1 MHKFNSTFNYK
12 LIYIFSI
19 NAETHKGLLKIGDT
33 TLTLEELPSDFLI
46 DKLTPNS
53 SILNKAANK
62 RIKQYTNTA
71 GIKYSLLHTELAII
85 TQKDKTGKEIAK
97 KAFRDFDV
105 HRVLIRSG
113 IKTKKI
119 SETTGKEWFKVS
131 LENVLNAISA
141 VKNGQK
147 CLPNI
152 DLKDN
157 WTPIIFRPEQEEAIN
172 KTVKQFKKKDKMLW
186 NAKMR
191 FGKTLCS
198 LEVIRKMGFKK
209 TIILTHRPVVN
220 EGWYE
225 DFKNI
230 FGNNNNYSYT
240 SKTKGD
246 NLENL
251 INTEKNFIYFASVQ
265 DLRGSDKVGGKFSK
279 NDIVFNIDWDCV
291 VVDEAHEGTKTAL
304 GEAVIKEIIKE
315 DNKYPTKFLALSGT
329 PFNIVNEYEQDEL
342 YTWDYVMEQDAKR
355 KYEVSEGD
363 INHFG
368 DSNPYGGLPTLNIY
382 TYNLGTSLQN
392 KAYIDIEDKA
402 FNFKEFFRTWTG
414 DLNKDLQAIPV
425 EQNIGDF
432 CHEKDIESFL
442 NLITKEDEHSHY
454 PYSNQEYRNLFK
466 HSLWMIPGVRE
477 ANALKKLMEKH
488 HIFGNGQFSIINV
501 AGDGDE
507 EDETKE
513 ALEKVKNGIEKAS
526 KAGEYTITLSCG
538 KLTTGVTIPEWTAV
552 MMLSGSYSTSAAN
565 YLQTIF
571 RVQSP
576 ANIDG
581 KIKEQCYVFDFAP
594 DRTLK
599 MVADAVSLS
608 TKAGNTSSDDRS
620 ILGEFLNFCPV
631 ISISGTKM
639 QEYNV
644 DGLLQQL
651 KKVYAERAVKNG
663 FDDNNLYNNIELAKL
678 TDGDLEKFSELE
690 KIIKST
696 NQTEQTSR
704 IDINNTGLTKEERE
718 EKNKLEKK
726 PKKELSEEDKKRLE
740 EIKEKQS
747 NRAKAISNL
756 RAISIRIP
764 LLIYGAEIALDK
776 DISVETLLDDNIIDA
791 ASWEEFMPK
800 GITKDI
806 FKTFI
811 KYYDVDVFIAAGRKI
826 RESVK
831 LADSL
836 PPKER
841 IQKIVDVLSNFK
853 NPDKE
858 TVLTPWRVV
867 NRHMGDCLGGYN
879 FYNEMYNQI
888 IEEPRFIDKGSIT
901 KETLNKNDTKILEI
915 NSKTGLYPLYITYSI
930 FRNKC
935 EQEKSLTKEKEE
947 VLWRETI
954 ENNIFVLCKT
964 QMAKAITK
972 RTLIGYNDIKIN
984 SRYFED
990 LINQMK
996 NKQEQ
1001 FIAKISK
1008 FSYWKKGE
1016 NGEMKFDA
1024 IVGNPPYQESDGGA
1038 QASASPIYQYFVQ
1051 NSKKLNPN
1059 YLSFIMPTR
1068 WYAGGKGLDS
1078 FRDEMLNDI
1087 NLREL
1092 HDCISPEDIFPNT
1105 NIRGGVCYFL
1115 WDKNFDNKENLVRV
1129 ITHEKGKI
1137 IGDIKRSLKIDGTDI
1152 FIRDA
1157 KAITIL
1163 DKVFSNDNIEILS
1176 NYISSR
1182 KPFGLEGAFIKSKQF
1197 KSVKEGMK
1205 KPIICFGKAQIF
1217 GYVEEECII
1226 NKKEWINQW
1235 KVYTPRANNI
1245 GTELNDDNLNSFIG
1259 EPNTICTESYL
1270 AVGAELNLTN
1280 ISALNLTKYFK
1291 SKFARYL
1298 HSLGKASQD
1307 ATSKTFKFI
1316 PLQDFSEKSDVNWE
1330 KSIKEIDQQL
1340 YLKYNLNE
1348 DEIEYI
1354 ESKIKEMTN

>member
-33 TLTLEELPSDFLI
+33 TLTLEELPDNFSI

-71 GIKYSLLHTELAII
+71 GIKYNLLHTELAII
-85 TQKDKTGKEIAK
+85 TEKDKSGKEIPK

-131 LENVLNAISA
+131 LENVLNAINA
-141 VKNGQK
+141 VKNEQN

-152 DLKDN
+152 NLKND
-157 WTPIIFRPEQEEAIN
+157 WAPIVFRPEQEEAIN
-172 KTVKQFKKKDKMLW
+172 KTIKQFKKKDKMLW

-230 FGNNNNYSYT
+230 FGNNNKYSYT

-246 NLENL
+246 SLENL
-251 INTEKNFIYFASVQ
+251 VNTEKNFIYFASVQ

-279 NDIVFNIDWDCV
+279 NDIIFNINWDCV

-342 YTWDYVMEQDAKR
+342 YTWDYVMEQSEKR

-382 TYNLGTSLQN
+382 TYNLGASLQN

-402 FNFKEFFRTWTG
+402 FNFKEFFRTWIG

-442 NLITKEDEHSHY
+442 NLITKEDENSHY
-454 PYSNQEYRNLFK
+454 PYSNQDYRDLFK
-466 HSLWMIPGVRE
+466 HSLWMVPGVKE
-477 ANALKKLMEKH
+477 ASALKKLMEKH
-488 HIFGNGQFSIINV
+488 HIFGNGQFNIINV
-501 AGDGDE
+501 AGNGDE

-513 ALEKVKNGIEKAS
+513 ALDKVKKGIEKAS

-620 ILGEFLNFCPV
+620 SLGNFLNFCPV
-631 ISISGTKM
+631 LSINGTKM

-663 FDDNNLYNNIELAKL
+663 FDDNNLYSNIELAKL

-690 KIIKST
+690 RIIKST

-704 IDINNTGLTKEERE
+704 IDINNTGLTNEERE
-718 EKNKLEKK
+718 EKAKLEKK
-726 PKKELSEEDKKRLE
+726 QKKELSEEEIKRLE

-764 LLIYGAEIALDK
+764 LLIYGAEIDLDK
-776 DISVETLLDDNIIDA
+776 DISVETLLDDNIIDSS
-791 ASWEEFMPK
+791 SWEEFMPK

-831 LADSL
+831 SADFL

-841 IQKIVDVLSNFK
+841 IQKIVNILSNFK

-867 NRHMGDCLGGYN
+867 NMHMGYCLGGYS
-879 FYNEMYNQI
+879 FYNETYNEI
-888 IEEPRFIDKGSIT
+888 IEEPRFVDKELIT
-901 KETLNKNDTKILEI
+901 KETLNKCDTKILEI
-915 NSKTGLYPLYITYSI
+915 NSKTGLYPLYVAYSI

-935 EQEKSLTKEKEE
+935 EKEQNLTKEREE
-947 VLWRETI
+947 ILWSETI
-954 ENNIFVLCKT
+954 ENNLFILCKT

-972 RTLIGYNDIKIN
+972 RTLIGYKNTKVNIH
-984 SRYFED
+984 YFED
-990 LINQMK
+990 LVNQLK
-996 NKQEQ
+996 NNQKQ
-1001 FIAKISK
+1001 FIEKITRT
-1008 FSYWKKGE
+1008 SYWKLKGCE
-1016 NGEMKFDA
+1016 KMKFDA
-1024 IVGNPPYQESDGGA
+1024 IVGNPPYQEDKKGTSDN
-1038 QASASPIYQYFVQ
+1038 PVYHYFMDTSYKL
-1051 NSKKLNPN
+1051 SKKVSLITPARFLFN
-1059 YLSFIMPTR
+1059 
-1068 WYAGGKGLDS
+1068 AGKTPEKWNLERLQDPHFKVISYEKDS
-1078 FRDEMLNDI
+1078 
-1087 NLREL
+1087 
-1092 HDCISPEDIFPNT
+1092 SKIFPNT
-1105 NIRGGVCYFL
+1105 DIKGGVVITYR
-1115 WDKNFDNKENLVRV
+1115 DTNKEF
-1129 ITHEKGKI
+1129 GKI
-1137 IGDIKRSLKIDGTDI
+1137 VTFINKEELSTILHKVLDKTTKYITDI
-1152 FIRDA
+1152 IHSQNKFN
-1157 KAITIL
+1157 L
-1163 DKVFSNDNIEILS
+1163 DKLYLDCEEYRNIIGSKGTEKRLTTSIFDQINIFVEEKKNEDDIRILGLSKNNRFYKFINKKYLEEHINLNKYKVIVPYSNGSGTFGEVLS
-1176 NYISSR
+1176 SPVIGEPSTGHTQSFIS
-1182 KPFGLEGAFIKSKQF
+1182 FGSFDTEDEAISCLKYIKSKF
-1197 KSVKEGMK
+1197 LRTLLGTL
-1205 KPIICFGKAQIF
+1205 KATQHN
-1217 GYVEEECII
+1217 
-1226 NKKEWINQW
+1226 NKKAWSN
-1235 KVYTPRANNI
+1235 
-1245 GTELNDDNLNSFIG
+1245 
-1259 EPNTICTESYL
+1259 
-1270 AVGAELNLTN
+1270 
-1280 ISALNLTKYFK
+1280 
-1291 SKFARYL
+1291 
-1298 HSLGKASQD
+1298 
-1307 ATSKTFKFI
+1307 I
-1316 PLQDFSEKSDVNWE
+1316 PLQDFTKNSDIDWS
-1330 KSIKEIDQQL
+1330 KSIPEIDQQL
-1340 YLKYNLNE
+1340 YTKYNLNE
-1348 DEIEYI
+1348 QEIKYI
-1354 ESKIKEMTN
+1354 EKEVKDMV

>member
-19 NAETHKGLLKIGDT
+19 NSETHKGLLKVGDT
-33 TLTLEELPSDFLI
+33 TLSSEELISDFSI
-46 DKLTPNS
+46 DNLKPNS
-53 SILNKAANK
+53 TILNKAANK

-71 GIKYSLLHTELAII
+71 GIKYNLLHTELAII
-85 TQKDKTGKEIAK
+85 TEIDKKGKEIPK

-113 IKTKKI
+113 VKTKKI
-119 SETTGKEWFKVS
+119 SETTGKEWFKIS
-131 LENVLNAISA
+131 LEKVLSAINA
-141 VKNGQK
+141 VKKGQQY
-147 CLPNI
+147 LPNI
-152 DLKDN
+152 DSKND
-157 WTPIIFRPEQEEAIN
+157 WIPIVFRPEQEDAIN

-198 LEVIRKMGFKK
+198 LEVIRKMEFKK

-230 FGNNNNYSYT
+230 FGNDNNYSYA

-246 NLENL
+246 SLKNL
-251 INTEKNFIYFASVQ
+251 INTENKIIYFASVQ

-279 NDIVFNIDWDCV
+279 NDIIFDINWDLV
-291 VVDEAHEGTKTAL
+291 VVDEAHEGTTTAL

-315 DNKYPTKFLALSGT
+315 SNKNSTKFLALSGT

-342 YTWDYVMEQDAKR
+342 YTWDYVMEQNQKR
-355 KYEVSEGD
+355 KYEISEEE

-392 KAYIDIEDKA
+392 KTYVDIEDKA

-414 DLNKDLQAIPV
+414 DLNKDLQVIPTG
-425 EQNIGDF
+425 QNIGDF

-442 NLITKEDEHSHY
+442 NLITKDDENSHY
-454 PYSNQEYRNLFK
+454 PYSNEEYRDLFK
-466 HSLWMIPGVRE
+466 HSLWMVPGVRE
-477 ANALKKLMEKH
+477 ASGLKRLMEKH
-488 HIFGNGQFSIINV
+488 HIFGNGQFNIINV

-513 ALEKVKNGIEKAS
+513 ALEKVKSGIAKAS
-526 KAGEYTITLSCG
+526 KVGEYTITLSCG

-620 ILGEFLNFCPV
+620 SLGEFLNFCPV
-631 ISISGTKM
+631 ISINGTKM

-678 TDGDLEKFSELE
+678 TDGDLEIFSELE

-696 NQTEQTSR
+696 NQTEHTSR
-704 IDINNTGLTKEERE
+704 IDINSTGLTNEERK
-718 EKNKLEKK
+718 EKSKLEKK
-726 PKKELSEEDKKRLE
+726 PKKELSEEDKRRLE

-747 NRAKAISNL
+747 NRAKAISTL

-764 LLIYGAEIALDK
+764 LLIYGAEISLDK
-776 DISVETLLDDNIIDA
+776 DISVETLLDDKIIDA

-811 KYYDVDVFIAAGRKI
+811 KYYDVDVFIAAGRTI

-831 LADSL
+831 SADFL

-841 IQKIVDVLSNFK
+841 IQKIVNILSNFK

-879 FYNEMYNQI
+879 FYNEAYSEI
-888 IEEPRFIDKGSIT
+888 IEEPRFIDKESIT
-901 KETLNKNDTKILEI
+901 KETLNKLDTKILEI

-930 FRNKC
+930 FKQKC
-935 EQEKSLTKEKEE
+935 EKEQILTKEKKEI
-947 VLWRETI
+947 LWKETI

-972 RTLIGYNDIKIN
+972 RTLSGYKNIKIN
-984 SRYFED
+984 SHYFED

-1001 FIAKISK
+1001 FVDKISK

-1016 NGEMKFDA
+1016 HGEMKFDA

-1092 HDCISPEDIFPNT
+1092 NDCVSPEDIFPNT

-1129 ITHEKGKI
+1129 ITHEKGKVI
-1137 IGDIKRSLKIDGTDI
+1137 ADLKRSLKIDGTDI

-1163 DKVFSNDNIEILS
+1163 NKVFPNNNVEILS
-1176 NYISSR
+1176 DYISSR
-1182 KPFGLEGAFIKSKQF
+1182 KPFGLEGAFVKDEKFNSK
-1197 KSVKEGMK
+1197 KDNMK
-1205 KPIICFGKAQIF
+1205 KPVICYGKAKTF
-1217 GYVEEECII
+1217 GYVENEYII
-1226 NKKEWINQW
+1226 LNKNWIDKW
-1235 KVYTPRANNI
+1235 KVYMPYANNI
-1245 GTELNDDNLNSFIG
+1245 GT
-1259 EPNTICTESYL
+1259 
-1270 AVGAELNLTN
+1270 
-1280 ISALNLTKYFK
+1280 
-1291 SKFARYL
+1291 
-1298 HSLGKASQD
+1298 
-1307 ATSKTFKFI
+1307 
-1316 PLQDFSEKSDVNWE
+1316 
-1330 KSIKEIDQQL
+1330 
-1340 YLKYNLNE
+1340 
-1348 DEIEYI
+1348 
-1354 ESKIKEMTN
+1354 